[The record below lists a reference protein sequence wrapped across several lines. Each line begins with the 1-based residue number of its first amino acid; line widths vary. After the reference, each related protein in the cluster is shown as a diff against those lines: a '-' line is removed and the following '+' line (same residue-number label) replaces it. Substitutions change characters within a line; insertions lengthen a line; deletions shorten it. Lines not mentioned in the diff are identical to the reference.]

1 MSEQSSNSLIEAS
14 RPQDPVTQNK
24 GHLESTA
31 SQILA
36 TQIEA
41 HPAIKGL
48 AGLTIARQIGLMLS
62 LALSVAIGVA
72 IVLWSQESSYG
83 RLYSEIGE
91 SDVAEILEILNK
103 DNIKYKVET
112 GSGAIMVPMD
122 QVGAVKLKLAA
133 LGLPKSNSL
142 GYELLDK
149 DQGFGASKSVEL
161 VRFQRALEGEIARTI
176 MSIQNVK
183 TARVLLAIPVQSVFV
198 RERKKPSASVIVN
211 LYQGR
216 SLDKGQVESIIH
228 LVASSVPQL
237 DAEQVTVVD
246 QKGQL
251 LNSNDSSVAGNLTSK
266 QFEYKKN
273 IEEHLMGR
281 IENILSPVVGD
292 GMRVQISADVD
303 FTETDRTQEM
313 FNPDLPALRSEQTSE
328 EQSSLSAI
336 QGVPGALSNQP
347 TPAGTAP
354 QTTPPSTAAPGSA
367 AANTVALPGAAATAT
382 SPAAALPGSLAKN
395 ATRNYEL
402 DKTITHTRLATGALH
417 RLSVAVVVDDR
428 HIPQSDGTVKTQSFS
443 QEDINRFSDLVKQAV
458 GFDNSRGDQVT
469 VSNVTF
475 KMDELIEALP
485 TLPIW
490 ERSWFLDLMKQLA
503 AVLAVLFLLFGVL
516 RPTMRGLVGRD
527 IEEKKAIAL
536 AEAQQKAISI
546 GGTVRF
552 NEQGIPVAV
561 PAGQQTLN
569 FTLPTEMQ
577 DLLLLDVPQSYEHRL
592 EYVKRLVDDDSKV
605 VAQVIKSWIKKDGQ

>member
-1 MSEQSSNSLIEAS
+1 MSEQSGNNLIEANH
-14 RPQDPVTQNK
+14 QHDPVGK
-24 GHLESTA
+24 GHLEGEA
-31 SQILA
+31 SHIFA
-36 TQIEA
+36 AKVDA

-48 AGLTIARQIGLMLS
+48 AGLTIARQLGLMLG

-72 IVLWSQESSYG
+72 IVLWSQEPSYG

-103 DNIKYKVET
+103 ENIKYKVES
-112 GSGAIMVPMD
+112 GSGAIMVPMVD
-122 QVGAVKLKLAA
+122 VSAIKLKLAA
-133 LGLPKSNSL
+133 QGLPKSNSM

-149 DQGFGASKSVEL
+149 DQGFGASKSVET

-183 TARVLLAIPVQSVFV
+183 TARVLLALPVQSVFV

-251 LNSNDSSVAGNLTSK
+251 LNSNDSSAAGNLTSK

-281 IENILSPVVGD
+281 IQNILSPLVGGD

-328 EQSSLSAI
+328 EQSSLSAT

-354 QTTPPSTAAPGSA
+354 ETKPPSTATTATAPG
-367 AANTVALPGAAATAT
+367 TPTT
-382 SPAAALPGSLAKN
+382 SPAASPGSASKN

-402 DKTITHTRLATGALH
+402 DKTITHTRLATGALR

-428 HIPQSDGTVKTQSFS
+428 HVVQGDGKMAAQAFS

-458 GFDNSRGDQVT
+458 GFDSSRGDQVT
-469 VSNVTF
+469 VTNVTF
-475 KMDELIEALP
+475 KIDDLVEALP
-485 TLPIW
+485 AIPVW
-490 ERSWFLDLMKQLA
+490 EQGWFLDLMKQVA

-516 RPTMRGLVGRD
+516 RPTMRSLVGRD
-527 IEEKKAIAL
+527 MEEKKALAL
-536 AEAQQKAISI
+536 AEAQAKAATI
-546 GGTVRF
+546 GGTVQY
-552 NEQGIPVAV
+552 NEAGMPVAV
-561 PAGQQTLN
+561 PAGSSIAGQGGTLN
-569 FTLPTEMQ
+569 LTMPPEMQ
-577 DLLLLDVPQSYEHRL
+577 DLLLLDTPQSYEHRL

-605 VAQVIKSWIKKDGQ
+605 VAQVIKSWIKKDG

>member
-1 MSEQSSNSLIEAS
+1 MSEQSSNSLVEANRQHDPVGKGHIEGEAS
-14 RPQDPVTQNK
+14 
-24 GHLESTA
+24 H
-31 SQILA
+31 ILA
-36 TQIEA
+36 TKVDA

-48 AGLTIARQIGLMLS
+48 AGLTIARQIGLMLG

-72 IVLWSQESSYG
+72 IVLWSQEPSYG

-103 DNIKYKVET
+103 ENIKYKVEN
-112 GSGAIMVPMD
+112 GSGAIMVPMAD
-122 QVGAVKLKLAA
+122 VSAIKLKLAA
-133 LGLPKSNSL
+133 QGLPKSNSM

-149 DQGFGASKSVEL
+149 DQGFGASKSVET

-183 TARVLLAIPVQSVFV
+183 AARVLLALPVQSVFV

-281 IENILSPVVGD
+281 IQNILSPLVGGD

-328 EQSSLSAI
+328 EQNSGNAI

-354 QTTPPSTAAPGSA
+354 ETKPAATTATGSTATP
-367 AANTVALPGAAATAT
+367 TTAAATT
-382 SPAAALPGSLAKN
+382 PPGSLAKN

-402 DKTITHTRLATGALH
+402 DKTITHTRLATGALR

-428 HIPQSDGTVKTQSFS
+428 HVVQDDGKVKAQPYSN
-443 QEDINRFSDLVKQAV
+443 EDISRFSDLVKQAV
-458 GFDNSRGDQVT
+458 GFDSSRGDQVT
-469 VSNVTF
+469 VTNVAF
-475 KMDELIEALP
+475 KIDDLVEALP
-485 TLPIW
+485 SIPVW
-490 ERSWFLDLMKQLA
+490 EQGWFLDLMKQVA

-516 RPTMRGLVGRD
+516 RPTMRSLVGRD
-527 IEEKKAIAL
+527 IEEKKAAAL
-536 AEAQQKAISI
+536 AEAQQQAASM
-546 GGTVRF
+546 GGTVRY
-552 NEQGIPVAV
+552 NDQGVPVAV
-561 PAGQQTLN
+561 PAGQQNAN
-569 FTLPTEMQ
+569 FTLPSEMQ
-577 DLLLLDVPQSYEHRL
+577 DMLLLDVPQSYEHRL

-605 VAQVIKSWIKKDGQ
+605 VASVIKNWIKKDG

>member
-1 MSEQSSNSLIEAS
+1 MSEQSSNSLVEANRQHDPVGRGHLDGEAS
-14 RPQDPVTQNK
+14 
-24 GHLESTA
+24 H
-31 SQILA
+31 ILA
-36 TQIEA
+36 TKVDA
-41 HPAIKGL
+41 HPALKGL
-48 AGLTIARQIGLMLS
+48 AGLTIARQIGLMLG

-72 IVLWSQESSYG
+72 IVLWSQEPSYG

-103 DNIKYKVET
+103 ENIKYKVET
-112 GSGAIMVPMD
+112 GSGAIMVPMAD
-122 QVGAVKLKLAA
+122 VSAIKLKLAA
-133 LGLPKSNSL
+133 QGLPKSNSM

-149 DQGFGASKSVEL
+149 EQGFGTSKSVET

-183 TARVLLAIPVQSVFV
+183 TARVLLALPVQSVFV

-251 LNSNDSSVAGNLTSK
+251 LSSNDSSAAGNLTSK

-281 IENILSPVVGD
+281 IQNILSPLVGGD

-328 EQSSLSAI
+328 ERSSLSAT

-354 QTTPPSTAAPGSA
+354 ETKSASTAAPGSA
-367 AANTVALPGAAATAT
+367 AATAAQGAATT
-382 SPAAALPGSLAKN
+382 SPSASPGSASKN

-402 DKTITHTRLATGALH
+402 DKTITHTRLAAGALR

-428 HIPQSDGTVKTQSFS
+428 HVAQGDGKVTAQSFS

-458 GFDNSRGDQVT
+458 GFDSSRGDQVT
-469 VSNVTF
+469 VTNVAF
-475 KMDELIEALP
+475 KIDELVEALP
-485 TLPIW
+485 AVPVW
-490 ERSWFLDLMKQLA
+490 EQGWFFDLIKQIA
-503 AVLAVLFLLFGVL
+503 AVLAVLFLFFGVL
-516 RPTMRGLVGRD
+516 RPTMRSLVGRD
-527 IEEKKAIAL
+527 MEEKKALAL
-536 AEAQQKAISI
+536 VEAQEKAAAI
-546 GGTVRF
+546 GGTVQF
-552 NEQGIPVAV
+552 NEAGMPVAV
-561 PAGQQTLN
+561 PAGSSIAGQGGSVN
-569 FTLPTEMQ
+569 FAMPPEMQ
-577 DLLLLDVPQSYEHRL
+577 DLLLLDTPQSYEHRL

-605 VAQVIKSWIKKDGQ
+605 VAQVIKSWVRKDG

>member
-1 MSEQSSNSLIEAS
+1 MSEQSGNSLVEANRQHDPTAKNAGHLDGEAS
-14 RPQDPVTQNK
+14 
-24 GHLESTA
+24 H
-31 SQILA
+31 IFA
-36 TQIEA
+36 TKVDA

-48 AGLTIARQIGLMLS
+48 AGLTIARQIGLMLG

-72 IVLWSQESSYG
+72 VVLWSQEPSYG

-91 SDVAEILEILNK
+91 SDVSEILEILNK
-103 DNIKYKVET
+103 ENIKYKVET

-122 QVGAVKLKLAA
+122 QVSTLKLKLAA
-133 LGLPKSNSL
+133 QGLPKSNSL

-149 DQGFGASKSVEL
+149 EQGFGASKSVET

-183 TARVLLAIPVQSVFV
+183 TARVLLAIPAQSVFV
-198 RERKKPSASVIVN
+198 RERKKPSASVIVH

-216 SLDKGQVESIIH
+216 ALDKGQVESIIH

-237 DAEQVTVVD
+237 EAEHVTVVD

-251 LNSNDSSVAGNLTSK
+251 LNSNDSSAAGNLTSR

-281 IENILSPVVGD
+281 IENILSPLVGSD

-328 EQSSLSAI
+328 EQSTQPVT

-347 TPAGTAP
+347 TPAGAAP
-354 QTTPPSTAAPGSA
+354 DPAAAAVSTPASTSARSAATSPPGSA
-367 AANTVALPGAAATAT
+367 
-382 SPAAALPGSLAKN
+382 AKN

-402 DKTITHTRLATGALH
+402 DKTITHTRLATGALR

-428 HIPQSDGTVKTQSFS
+428 HVSQSDGTVKTQPYS
-443 QEDINRFSDLVKQAV
+443 QEDVNRFSDLVKQAV
-458 GFDNSRGDQVT
+458 GFDSSRGDQVT
-469 VSNVTF
+469 VTNVTF
-475 KMDELIEALP
+475 KIDELIEALP
-485 TLPIW
+485 TIPIW
-490 ERSWFLDLMKQLA
+490 EQSWFLDVVKQAA

-516 RPTMRGLVGRD
+516 RPTMRSLVGRD
-527 IEEKKAIAL
+527 IEEKKAAAL
-536 AEAQQKAISI
+536 AEAKEKAVAI
-546 GGTVRF
+546 GGAVRF
-552 NEQGIPVAV
+552 NDQGAPVAV
-561 PAGQQTLN
+561 PAGQQQVS
-569 FTLPTEMQ
+569 FTAPSESDMQ

-605 VAQVIKSWIKKDGQ
+605 VAQVIKSWVKKDG

>member
-1 MSEQSSNSLIEAS
+1 MSEQSGNSLIEAN
-14 RPQDPVTQNK
+14 RQQDPLSKGK
-24 GHLESTA
+24 GHLDGEA
-31 SQILA
+31 SHIFA
-36 TQIEA
+36 TKVDA

-48 AGLTIARQIGLMLS
+48 AGLTIARQIGLMLG

-72 IVLWSQESSYG
+72 VVLWSQEPSYG

-91 SDVAEILEILNK
+91 SDVSEILDVLNK
-103 DNIKYKVET
+103 ENIKYKVET

-122 QVGAVKLKLAA
+122 QVSAVKLKLAA
-133 LGLPKSNSL
+133 QGLPKSNSL

-149 DQGFGASKSVEL
+149 DQGFGASKSVET

-183 TARVLLAIPVQSVFV
+183 SARVLLAMPVQSVFV

-251 LNSNDSSVAGNLTSK
+251 LNSNDSSVAGNLTTK

-281 IENILSPVVGD
+281 IQNILSPLVGSD

-328 EQSSLSAI
+328 EQSTLSAT

-347 TPAGTAP
+347 TPAGAAP
-354 QTTPPSTAAPGSA
+354 EAAPAPAATAANAPAGAASA
-367 AANTVALPGAAATAT
+367 AANSAST
-382 SPAAALPGSLAKN
+382 PGSASKN

-402 DKTITHTRLATGALH
+402 DKTITHTRLATGALR

-428 HIPQSDGTVKTQSFS
+428 HVLQSDGTVKGQSYS
-443 QEDINRFSDLVKQAV
+443 QEDIHRFSDLVKQAV
-458 GFDNSRGDQVT
+458 GFDSSRGDQVT
-469 VSNVTF
+469 VTNVAF
-475 KMDELIEALP
+475 KIDESVEALP
-485 TLPIW
+485 AIPVW
-490 ERSWFLDLMKQLA
+490 EQGWFLDLMKQVA
-503 AVLAVLFLLFGVL
+503 AALAVLFLLFGVL
-516 RPTMRGLVGRD
+516 RPTMRSLVGRD
-527 IEEKKAIAL
+527 LEEKKAAAL
-536 AEAQQKAISI
+536 AEAQEKAAAM
-546 GGTVRF
+546 GGSVRIDG
-552 NEQGIPVAV
+552 QGMPVAV
-561 PAGQQTLN
+561 PAGQEN
-569 FTLPTEMQ
+569 VSFAIPTEKEMQ

-605 VAQVIKSWIKKDGQ
+605 VAQVIKSWIKKDG

>member
-1 MSEQSSNSLIEAS
+1 MSEQSGNSLIEAKRRNES
-14 RPQDPVTQNK
+14 MAPGN
-24 GHLESTA
+24 GHLEGEA
-31 SQILA
+31 SHILA
-36 TQIEA
+36 AKVDA

-48 AGLTIARQIGLMLS
+48 AGLTIARQLGLMLG
-62 LALSVAIGVA
+62 LALSVAMGVA
-72 IVLWSQESSYG
+72 IVLWSQEPSYG
-83 RLYSEIGE
+83 RLYSDIGE

-103 DNIKYKVET
+103 ESIKYKVES

-122 QVGAVKLKLAA
+122 DVSTVKLKLAA
-133 LGLPKSNSL
+133 QGLPRSTSM

-149 DQGFGASKSVEL
+149 DQGFGSSKSVEM

-176 MSIQNVK
+176 MSIQNIK

-198 RERKKPSASVIVN
+198 RERKKPSASVMVN

-237 DAEQVTVVD
+237 DANQVTVVD

-281 IENILSPVVGD
+281 IQNILSPLVGGD

-328 EQSSLSAI
+328 EQSTLSAT

-347 TPAGTAP
+347 TPAGVAP
-354 QTTPPSTAAPGSA
+354 EAIPGSA
-367 AANTVALPGAAATAT
+367 AAGAEKTG
-382 SPAAALPGSLAKN
+382 SPGSIAKN
-395 ATRNYEL
+395 ATKNYEL
-402 DKTITHTRLATGALH
+402 DKTITHTRLATGGLR

-428 HIPQSDGTVKTQSFS
+428 HLLQSDGTFKGQAFS
-443 QEDINRFSDLVKQAV
+443 QEDVNRFSDLIKQAV
-458 GFDNSRGDQVT
+458 GFDSSRGDQVT
-469 VSNVTF
+469 VTNVTF

-485 TLPIW
+485 TIPVW
-490 ERSWFLDLMKQLA
+490 EQGWFLDLMKQAA

-516 RPTMRGLVGRD
+516 RPTMRSLVGRD
-527 IEEKKAIAL
+527 IEEKKAQDL
-536 AEAQQKAISI
+536 AEAQEKAVAI
-546 GGTVRF
+546 GGSVRF
-552 NEQGIPVAV
+552 NEQGTPVAV
-561 PAGQQTLN
+561 PSGQQSVN
-569 FTLPTEMQ
+569 FSMPNEMEMQ

-605 VAQVIKSWIKKDGQ
+605 VAQVIKSWIKKDG

>member
-1 MSEQSSNSLIEAS
+1 MSEQSSNSLIEAN
-14 RPQDPVTQNK
+14 RHHDPMAKNQ
-24 GHLESTA
+24 GHLDGEA
-31 SQILA
+31 SHILA
-36 TQIEA
+36 TKVDA
-41 HPAIKGL
+41 HPAIRGL
-48 AGLTIARQIGLMLS
+48 AGLTIARQIGLMLG

-72 IVLWSQESSYG
+72 IVLWSQEPSYG

-103 DNIKYKVET
+103 ENIKYKVET

-122 QVGAVKLKLAA
+122 QVSAIKLKLAA
-133 LGLPKSNSL
+133 QGLPKSNSL

-149 DQGFGASKSVEL
+149 EQGFGTSKSVETM
-161 VRFQRALEGEIARTI
+161 RFQRALEGEIARTI

-183 TARVLLAIPVQSVFV
+183 TARVLLAIPAQSVFV

-237 DAEQVTVVD
+237 EAEQVTVVD

-281 IENILSPVVGD
+281 IENILSPLVGSD

-328 EQSSLSAI
+328 EQSTLSPT

-347 TPAGTAP
+347 TPAGAAPDPATASN
-354 QTTPPSTAAPGSA
+354 STAS
-367 AANTVALPGAAATAT
+367 GATNSTT
-382 SPAAALPGSLAKN
+382 SPSSASKN
-395 ATRNYEL
+395 ATKNYEL
-402 DKTITHTRLATGALH
+402 DKTITHTRLATGALR

-428 HIPQSDGTVKTQSFS
+428 HMPQGDGTIKAQPYS
-443 QEDINRFSDLVKQAV
+443 QEDIHRFSDLVKQAV

-469 VSNVTF
+469 VTNVTF
-475 KMDELIEALP
+475 KIDDLVEALP
-485 TLPIW
+485 PIPIW
-490 ERSWFLDLMKQLA
+490 EQGWFLDLTKQVA

-516 RPTMRGLVGRD
+516 RPTMRSLVGRD
-527 IEEKKAIAL
+527 VEEKKALAL
-536 AEAQQKAISI
+536 AEAQEKAAAM
-546 GGTVRF
+546 GGTVGF
-552 NEQGIPVAV
+552 NEQGVPVAV
-561 PAGQQTLN
+561 PAGQQNVN
-569 FTLPTEMQ
+569 FSTTPEEIQ
-577 DLLLLDVPQSYEHRL
+577 DMLLLDVPQSYEHRL

-605 VAQVIKSWIKKDGQ
+605 VAQVIKSWIKKDG